1 MKPIRF
7 FFALLL
13 CLANL
18 AWTTQAF
25 AEKVTVYS
33 AGTVTVGDTK
43 QLVAYVQLTPN
54 TVTWTVD
61 GIPGGDSTVGT
72 ISNTG
77 LYLAPATPP
86 PAGAVSIR
94 ATSTAVPSQ
103 THAVTMKIIHP
114 AVQLWSISPA
124 TGAPGGFTIS
134 LNGSAFTPDSVVK
147 FGDVV
152 LNANYISPTK
162 MRATGT
168 ATPAQAGSKIRVT
181 VTRPGLGGTTSP
193 AVTYTVSGGST
204 TPTPT
209 PTPTPTEPTP
219 APTPPPAPTPVPI
232 AITLS
237 PNGSSLAPFATRQFT
252 ATVTGTNNLSVTYS
266 VNNIV
271 GGNADVGT
279 ISSAGLYTAPAMGP
293 AAQTF
298 TIRAASVANPAA
310 IAAATITILGPPD
323 AGAGLGTA
331 NLAAARLLEQATFG
345 PTTASIARVREI
357 GPDAWLSEQFALP
370 ETPVT
375 LPEGNNNSV
384 VRHQY
389 LNRLSTAEDQ
399 LRQRVAYAL
408 SQIIVISMNKNI
420 YPGEIVPY
428 LQILSRNAFGNYRT
442 LLGEISTSSQMGKYL
457 DIANSNRPSAGS
469 SANENYPRE
478 LLQLFSIGLW
488 ELNADGTQRLDANQR
503 PIPTYDQ
510 STVQQVALAFTGWT
524 YPGPRNNNWEDFSGP
539 LQPRDVNHDTR
550 AKAFLGCAL
559 PASQGTVA
567 DLEATLDCIYRHP
580 NIAPFISTRLI
591 RSLVMSNPSPAY
603 IGRVSAVFN
612 DNGAGVKG
620 DLRAVV
626 RAILLDPEARND
638 VATPTSGRLRD
649 PILHLTSLVR
659 ALNGQITPANQLSWE
674 LSQMAQMP
682 LTPPSVFGF
691 YPPTYRVAQAGG
703 LFGPE
708 FQIYSATESVLR
720 GNLFWQVITSP
731 GSTFTVDLT
740 PFTTATS
747 SVDVINRVD
756 QALLYG
762 RMPQAMRQ
770 SLANVMA
777 AQSSP
782 VERMQIALY
791 LTAMSGLYAVQH

>member
-1 MKPIRF
+1 MKPVRF
-7 FFALLL
+7 LFALLAL
-13 CLANL
+13 F
-18 AWTTQAF
+18 WTTDAF
-25 AEKVTVYS
+25 AQKVTVYS
-33 AGTVTVGDTK
+33 AGTVVVGQTK
-43 QLVAYVQLTPN
+43 QLTAYVQLTPN

-61 GIPGGDSTVGT
+61 GIAGGDSTVGT
-72 ISNTG
+72 ISSTG
-77 LYLAPATPP
+77 LYLAPAAP
-86 PAGAVSIR
+86 PASGKVSMR

-124 TGAPGGFTIS
+124 TGAPGGFTVS
-134 LNGSAFTPDSVVK
+134 LNGSNFTPDSVVK

-168 ATPAQAGSKIRVT
+168 ALASQAGSKVKVT

-193 AVTYTVSGGST
+193 AVNYAVSGGT
-204 TPTPT
+204 ATPAPT
-209 PTPTPTEPTP
+209 EPRPTEPTP
-219 APTPPPAPTPVPI
+219 APTPPPAPVPVPI
-232 AITLS
+232 TVSLS

-266 VNNIV
+266 VNGIT
-271 GGNADVGT
+271 GGNAEVGT
-279 ISSAGLYTAPAMGP
+279 ISAAGLYTAPAMG
-293 AAQTF
+293 ATAQTF
-298 TIRAASVANPAA
+298 TIGAASVASPASSA
-310 IAAATITILGPPD
+310 SATITILGPPD
-323 AGAGLGTA
+323 AGTGQGTA
-331 NLAAARLLEQATFG
+331 NLASARLLEQATFG
-345 PTTASIARVREI
+345 PTPAGIARVREI
-357 GPDAWLSEQFALP
+357 GPAAWIDEQFALP
-370 ETPVT
+370 ETPVI

-389 LNRLSTAEDQ
+389 MSRLSTAEDQ

-408 SQIIVISMNKNI
+408 GQIIVISMNKNI
-420 YPGEIVPY
+420 YPAEIVPY

-457 DIANSNRPSAGS
+457 DIANSNRPANGS

-478 LLQLFSIGLW
+478 LLQLFTIGLW
-488 ELNADGTQRLDANQR
+488 ELNADGSQRLDASDR

-524 YPGPRNNNWEDFSGP
+524 YPGPRANNWEDFSGP
-539 LQPRDVNHDTR
+539 LQPRDANHDTR

-559 PASQGTVA
+559 PAGQGTLA

-580 NIAPFISTRLI
+580 NVAPFISTRLI

-638 VATPTSGRLRD
+638 TATPTSGRLRD

-674 LSQMAQMP
+674 LSQMSQMP

-703 LFGPE
+703 VFGPE
-708 FQIYSATESVLR
+708 FQIYAPTEAVLR
-720 GNLFWQVITSP
+720 GNLFWQVITNP
-731 GSTFTVDLT
+731 GASFTIDLT

-747 SVDVINRVD
+747 SVDVINRID

-782 VERMQIALY
+782 LERVHIALY
-791 LTAMSGLYAVQH
+791 LTAISGLYAVQY

>member
-1 MKPIRF
+1 MKPVRF
-7 FFALLL
+7 LFALLAL
-13 CLANL
+13 F
-18 AWTTQAF
+18 WTTEAF
-25 AEKVTVYS
+25 AQKVTVYS
-33 AGTVTVGDTK
+33 AGTVVVGQTK
-43 QLVAYVQLTPN
+43 QLTAYVQLSPN

-61 GIPGGDSTVGT
+61 GIAGGDSTVGT
-72 ISNTG
+72 ISSTG
-77 LYLAPATPP
+77 LYLAPAAP
-86 PAGAVSIR
+86 PASGKVSVR

-114 AVQLWSISPA
+114 AVQLWSLSPA
-124 TGAPGGFTIS
+124 SGAPGGFTIS
-134 LNGSAFTPDSVVK
+134 LNGSNFTPDSVVK

-168 ATPAQAGSKIRVT
+168 ALAAQAGSKIKVT

-193 AVTYTVSGGST
+193 AVNYAVSGAT
-204 TPTPT
+204 ATPTPT
-209 PTPTPTEPTP
+209 EPRPTEPTP
-219 APTPPPAPTPVPI
+219 APTPPPAPVPI
-232 AITLS
+232 PITVSLS

-252 ATVTGTNNLSVTYS
+252 ATVTGTTNLSVTYS
-266 VNNIV
+266 VNGIT
-271 GGNADVGT
+271 GGNAEVGT
-279 ISSAGLYTAPAMGP
+279 ISAAGLYTAPAMG
-293 AAQTF
+293 ATAQTF
-298 TIRAASVANPAA
+298 TIGAASVASPAA
-310 IAAATITILGPPD
+310 AATATITILGPPD
-323 AGAGLGTA
+323 AGTGLGTA

-345 PTTASIARVREI
+345 PTPASIARVREI
-357 GPDAWLSEQFALP
+357 GPAAWIDEQFALA
-370 ETPVT
+370 ETPV
-375 LPEGNNNSV
+375 LMPEGNNNSV

-389 LNRLSTAEDQ
+389 LSRLSTAEDQ

-408 SQIIVISMNKNI
+408 GQIIVISMNKNI
-420 YPGEIVPY
+420 YPAEIVPY

-457 DIANSNRPSAGS
+457 DIANSNRPANGS

-478 LLQLFSIGLW
+478 LLQLFTIGLW
-488 ELNADGTQRLDANQR
+488 ELNADGSQRLDASDR

-524 YPGPRNNNWEDFSGP
+524 YPGPRANNWEDFSGP
-539 LQPRDVNHDTR
+539 LQPRDANHDTR

-559 PASQGTVA
+559 PAGQGTVA

-580 NIAPFISTRLI
+580 NVAPFISTRLI

-638 VATPTSGRLRD
+638 TATPTSGRLRD

-674 LSQMAQMP
+674 LSQMSQMP

-691 YPPTYRVAQAGG
+691 YPPTYRVAQVGG
-703 LFGPE
+703 MFGPE
-708 FQIYSATESVLR
+708 FQIYAPTEAVLR
-720 GNLFWQVITSP
+720 GNLFWQVITNP
-731 GSTFTVDLT
+731 GASFSIDLT

-747 SVDVINRVD
+747 SVEVINRID

-782 VERMQIALY
+782 LERMHIALY

>member
-1 MKPIRF
+1 MKPVRF
-7 FFALLL
+7 LFALLAL
-13 CLANL
+13 F
-18 AWTTQAF
+18 WTTEAF
-25 AEKVTVYS
+25 AQKVTVYS
-33 AGTVTVGDTK
+33 AGTVVVGQTK
-43 QLVAYVQLTPN
+43 QLTAYVQLSPN

-61 GIPGGDSTVGT
+61 GIAGGDSTVGT
-72 ISNTG
+72 ISSTG
-77 LYLAPATPP
+77 LYLAPAAP
-86 PAGAVSIR
+86 PASGTVSVR
-94 ATSTAVPSQ
+94 ATSTAVRSQ

-114 AVQLWSISPA
+114 AVQLWSLSPA
-124 TGAPGGFTIS
+124 SGAPGGFTIS
-134 LNGSAFTPDSVVK
+134 LNGSNFTPDSVVK

-168 ATPAQAGSKIRVT
+168 ALAAQAGSKIKVT

-193 AVTYTVSGGST
+193 AVNYAVSGGT
-204 TPTPT
+204 TMPSPTEPTPA
-209 PTPTPTEPTP
+209 PTP
-219 APTPPPAPTPVPI
+219 APTPPPAPVPVPI
-232 AITLS
+232 TVALS

-252 ATVTGTNNLSVTYS
+252 ATVTGTTNLSVTYS
-266 VNNIV
+266 VNGIT
-271 GGNADVGT
+271 GGNAEVGT
-279 ISSAGLYTAPAMGP
+279 ISAAGLYTAPAMG
-293 AAQTF
+293 ATAQTF
-298 TIRAASVANPAA
+298 TIGAVSVASPASSA
-310 IAAATITILGPPD
+310 SATITILGPPD
-323 AGAGLGTA
+323 AGTGLGTA

-345 PTTASIARVREI
+345 PTPAGIARVREI
-357 GPDAWLSEQFALP
+357 GPAAWIDEQFALA
-370 ETPVT
+370 ETPV
-375 LPEGNNNSV
+375 LMPEGNNNSV

-389 LNRLSTAEDQ
+389 LSRLSTAEDQ

-408 SQIIVISMNKNI
+408 GQIIVISMNKNI
-420 YPGEIVPY
+420 YPAEIVPY

-457 DIANSNRPSAGS
+457 DIANSNRPANGS

-478 LLQLFSIGLW
+478 LLQLFTIGLW
-488 ELNADGTQRLDANQR
+488 ELNADGSQRLDASDR

-524 YPGPRNNNWEDFSGP
+524 YPGPRANNWEDFSGP
-539 LQPRDVNHDTR
+539 LQPRDANHDTR

-559 PASQGTVA
+559 PAGQGAVA

-580 NIAPFISTRLI
+580 NVAPFISTRLI
-591 RSLVMSNPSPAY
+591 RSLIMSNPSPAY

-638 VATPTSGRLRD
+638 TATPTSGRLRD

-659 ALNGQITPANQLSWE
+659 AMNGQITPANQLSWE
-674 LSQMAQMP
+674 FSQMSQMP

-703 LFGPE
+703 VFGPE
-708 FQIYSATESVLR
+708 FQIYAPTEAVLR

-731 GSTFTVDLT
+731 GASFSIDLT

-747 SVDVINRVD
+747 SVEVINRID

-777 AQSSP
+777 AQSAP
-782 VERMQIALY
+782 LERMHIALY